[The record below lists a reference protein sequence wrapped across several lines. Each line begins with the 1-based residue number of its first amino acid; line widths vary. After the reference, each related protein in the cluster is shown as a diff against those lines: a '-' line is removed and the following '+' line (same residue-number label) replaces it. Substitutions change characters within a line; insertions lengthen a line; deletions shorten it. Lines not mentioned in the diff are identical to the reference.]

1 MSLVS
6 LTTDFGLKDYFVA
19 AIKAELY
26 QEIEGVNVVDVSHQ
40 ISPFNHTEA
49 AYVLKNAY
57 SAFPKGSIHIIGV
70 DSEYT
75 PENVHIVMLLEGHY
89 FIGANNGIFSLIK
102 EERIPEKI
110 VEINIHKNIVSSFP
124 VLDIFVKVAGHI
136 ARKGS
141 LDVIGKNI
149 NQIKEVT
156 DVKPVINTSEDQ
168 ILGSVIYIDNF
179 GNVVTNINKKVF
191 LEYQK
196 GREYTILTKSVK
208 LHSIYN
214 SYTEAINFSIPKENR
229 EEDGKKIALFNAA
242 GQLELSIYKSNPQ
255 TVGSANSLF
264 GLEFRDTITIKFK

>member
-156 DVKPVINTSEDQ
+156 DVKPVINTAEDQ

-196 GREYTILTKSVK
+196 GRAYTILTKSVK

>member
-124 VLDIFVKVAGHI
+124 VLDVFVKVAGHI

-149 NQIKEVT
+149 NQNKEVT
-156 DVKPVINTSEDQ
+156 DVKPVINTAEDQ

-196 GREYTILTKSVK
+196 GRAYTIFTKSVK
-208 LHSIYN
+208 LHTIYN

-242 GQLELSIYKSNPQ
+242 GQLELSVYKSNPQ

>member
-19 AIKAELY
+19 AIKAELH
-26 QEIEGVNVVDVSHQ
+26 QEIEGVNIIDVSHQ
-40 ISPFNHTEA
+40 INPFNHTEA

-75 PENVHIVMLLEGHY
+75 PENVHIVMFLEGHY
-89 FIGANNGIFSLIK
+89 FIGANNGILSLIK

-110 VEINIHKNIVSSFP
+110 VEINIHENIVSSFP
-124 VLDIFVKVAGHI
+124 VLDVFVKVAGHI

-141 LDVIGKNI
+141 LDIIGKNI

-156 DVKPVINTSEDQ
+156 DVKPVINTAEDQ

-179 GNVVTNINKKVF
+179 GNVVTNINRNVF
-191 LEYQK
+191 LEYQR
-196 GREYTILTKSVK
+196 GRDYKVLTKSVK

-229 EEDGKKIALFNAA
+229 EEDGKKIALFNTA

-255 TVGSANSLF
+255 TVGSAHSLF
-264 GLEFRDTITIKFK
+264 GLEFRDNITIKFE

>member
-26 QEIEGVNVVDVSHQ
+26 QEIEGVNIVDVSHQ

-75 PENVHIVMLLEGHY
+75 PENVHIVMFLEGHY

-124 VLDIFVKVAGHI
+124 VLDVFVKVAGHI

-156 DVKPVINTSEDQ
+156 DVKPVINTAEDQ

-179 GNVVTNINKKVF
+179 GNVVTNINKKIF

-196 GREYTILTKSVK
+196 GRAYAILTKSVK
-208 LHSIYN
+208 LHTIYN

-242 GQLELSIYKSNPQ
+242 GQLELSVYKSNPQ

>member
-124 VLDIFVKVAGHI
+124 VLDVFVKVAGHI

>member
-26 QEIEGVNVVDVSHQ
+26 QEIEGVNVIDVSHQ

-75 PENVHIVMLLEGHY
+75 PENVHIVMFLDGHY
-89 FIGANNGIFSLIK
+89 FVGANNGILSLIK
-102 EERIPEKI
+102 EDRIPEKI
-110 VEINIHKNIVSSFP
+110 VEINIHENIVSSFP
-124 VLDIFVKVAGHI
+124 VLDVFVKVAGHI

-141 LDVIGKNI
+141 LDIIGKKI

-156 DVKPVINTSEDQ
+156 DVKPVINTLEDQ

-179 GNVVTNINKKVF
+179 GNVVTNINRKVF
-191 LEYQK
+191 LEYQR
-196 GREYTILTKSVK
+196 GRAYTIFTKSVK
-208 LHSIYN
+208 LHTIYN

-255 TVGSANSLF
+255 TVGRAHSLF
-264 GLEFRDTITIKFK
+264 GLEFRDTITIKFE

>member
-26 QEIEGVNVVDVSHQ
+26 QEIEGVNVIDVSHQ

-75 PENVHIVMLLEGHY
+75 PENVHIVMFFDGHY
-89 FIGANNGIFSLIK
+89 FIGANNGILSLIK
-102 EERIPEKI
+102 EDRIPEKI
-110 VEINIHKNIVSSFP
+110 VEINIHENIVSSFP
-124 VLDIFVKVAGHI
+124 VLDVFVKVAGHI

-141 LDVIGKNI
+141 LDIIGKNI

-156 DVKPVINTSEDQ
+156 DVKPVINTLEDQ

-179 GNVVTNINKKVF
+179 GNVVTNINRKVF
-191 LEYQK
+191 LEYQR
-196 GREYTILTKSVK
+196 GRTYTIFTKSVK
-208 LHSIYN
+208 LNAIYN

-255 TVGSANSLF
+255 TVGSAHSLF
-264 GLEFRDTITIKFK
+264 GLEFRDTITIKFE

>member
-124 VLDIFVKVAGHI
+124 VLDVFVKVAGHI

-156 DVKPVINTSEDQ
+156 DVKPVINTAEDQ

-208 LHSIYN
+208 LHTIYN

-242 GQLELSIYKSNPQ
+242 GQLELSVYKSNPQ
-255 TVGSANSLF
+255 TVGSAHSLF

>member
-26 QEIEGVNVVDVSHQ
+26 QEIEGVNIIDVSHQ

-75 PENVHIVMLLEGHY
+75 PENVHIVMFLDGHY
-89 FIGANNGIFSLIK
+89 FIGANNGILSLIK
-102 EERIPEKI
+102 EDRIPEKI
-110 VEINIHKNIVSSFP
+110 VEINIHENIVSSFP
-124 VLDIFVKVAGHI
+124 VLDVFVKVAGHI

-141 LDVIGKNI
+141 LDIIGKNI

-156 DVKPVINTSEDQ
+156 DVKPVINTLEDQ
-168 ILGSVIYIDNF
+168 IIGSVIYIDNF
-179 GNVVTNINKKVF
+179 GNVVTNINRKVF
-191 LEYQK
+191 LEYQR
-196 GREYTILTKSVK
+196 GRTYTIFTKSVK
-208 LHSIYN
+208 LNAIYN

-255 TVGSANSLF
+255 TVGSAHSLF
-264 GLEFRDTITIKFK
+264 GLEFRDTITIKFE

>member
-26 QEIEGVNVVDVSHQ
+26 QEIEGVNIVDVSHQ

-49 AYVLKNAY
+49 AYVLKNVY

-75 PENVHIVMLLEGHY
+75 PENVHIAMLLEGHY

-124 VLDIFVKVAGHI
+124 VLDVFVKVAGHI

-156 DVKPVINTSEDQ
+156 DVKPVINTAEDQ

-196 GREYTILTKSVK
+196 GRAYIILTKSVK
-208 LHSIYN
+208 LHTIYN

-242 GQLELSIYKSNPQ
+242 GQLELSVYKSNPQ

>member
-124 VLDIFVKVAGHI
+124 VLDVFVKVAGHI

-149 NQIKEVT
+149 SQIKEVT
-156 DVKPVINTSEDQ
+156 DVKPVINTAEDQ

-196 GREYTILTKSVK
+196 GRAYTIFTKSVK
-208 LHSIYN
+208 LHTIYN

-242 GQLELSIYKSNPQ
+242 GQLELSVYKSNPQ

>member
-19 AIKAELY
+19 SIKAELY
-26 QEIEGVNVVDVSHQ
+26 QEIEGVNVIDVSHQ

-75 PENVHIVMLLEGHY
+75 PENVHIVMFLDGHY
-89 FIGANNGIFSLIK
+89 FIGANNGILSLIK
-102 EERIPEKI
+102 EDRIPEKI
-110 VEINIHKNIVSSFP
+110 VEINIHENIVSSFP
-124 VLDIFVKVAGHI
+124 VLDVFVKVAGHI

-141 LDVIGKNI
+141 LDIIGKNI

-156 DVKPVINTSEDQ
+156 DVKPVINTLEDQ

-179 GNVVTNINKKVF
+179 GNVVTNINRKVF
-191 LEYQK
+191 LEYHR
-196 GREYTILTKSVK
+196 GRAYTIFTKSVK
-208 LHSIYN
+208 LHTIYN

-242 GQLELSIYKSNPQ
+242 GKLELSIYKSNPQ
-255 TVGSANSLF
+255 TVGSAYSLF
-264 GLEFRDTITIKFK
+264 GLEFRDTITIKFE

>member
-208 LHSIYN
+208 LHTIYN

>member
-124 VLDIFVKVAGHI
+124 VLDVFVKVAGHI

-156 DVKPVINTSEDQ
+156 DVKPVINTAEDQ

-196 GREYTILTKSVK
+196 GRAYTIFTKSVK
-208 LHSIYN
+208 LHTIYN

-242 GQLELSIYKSNPQ
+242 GQLELSVYKSNPQ

>member
-26 QEIEGVNVVDVSHQ
+26 QEIEGVNIIDVSHQ

-57 SAFPKGSIHIIGV
+57 SAFQKGSIHIIGV

-75 PENVHIVMLLEGHY
+75 PENVHIVMFLDGHY
-89 FIGANNGIFSLIK
+89 FIGANNGILSLIK
-102 EERIPEKI
+102 EDRIPEKI
-110 VEINIHKNIVSSFP
+110 VEINIHENIVSSFP
-124 VLDIFVKVAGHI
+124 VLDVFVKVAGHI

-141 LDVIGKNI
+141 LDIIGKNI

-156 DVKPVINTSEDQ
+156 DVKPVINTLEDQ
-168 ILGSVIYIDNF
+168 IIGSVIYIDNF
-179 GNVVTNINKKVF
+179 GNVVTNINRKVF
-191 LEYQK
+191 LEYQR
-196 GREYTILTKSVK
+196 GRTYTIFTKSVK
-208 LHSIYN
+208 LNAIYN

-255 TVGSANSLF
+255 TVGSAHSLF
-264 GLEFRDTITIKFK
+264 GLEFRDTITIKFE